1 MINYQR
7 KPYFSL
13 FRQLCTYFYLHQNI
27 VFLYHKNVNP
37 NYSVKCIHICMIY
50 IQGTLHFILQK
61 NLSRFDGIQM
71 RRQPPNSEAVD
82 DLRKLLSVFYLHG
95 VLHKAT
101 FLVQLQQYQNNVL
114 NLQSTTQKSVASFGI
129 SKFERQVTY
138 FFNVFPYQ
146 NLYITST

>member
-13 FRQLCTYFYLHQNI
+13 FRQLCTSIYIKKLYCFITEMLILII
-27 VFLYHKNVNP
+27 VYT
-37 NYSVKCIHICMIY
+37 YMIY

-82 DLRKLLSVFYLHG
+82 DLRKLLSVFYFHG

-114 NLQSTTQKSVASFGI
+114 NLQSTTQKSIASFGV
-129 SKFERQVTY
+129 SKYERQVTY